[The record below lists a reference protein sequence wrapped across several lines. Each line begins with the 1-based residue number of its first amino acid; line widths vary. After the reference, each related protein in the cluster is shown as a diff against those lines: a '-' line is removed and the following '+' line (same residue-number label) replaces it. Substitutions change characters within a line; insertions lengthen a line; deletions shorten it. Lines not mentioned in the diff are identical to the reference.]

1 MKRTHVFLFAATLV
15 ACAPA
20 IAWAVQSHA
29 PQGSHAQSPA
39 APVGEAVG
47 RASRHDESAK
57 SEEAPDAQPPKP
69 INWFDY
75 SNHEQPA
82 YGAMLLNFALM
93 AWMYYALGK
102 KPIAEGLKNRRAAIA
117 KEIEEAARM
126 RDEAEAR
133 AVKYQDKL
141 RHLEAELKEARESL
155 TAAGEADRDRIVR
168 EAEEKAARMEK
179 DAKFLVEQ
187 ETKQMSVELTRTAV
201 EMAMAAA
208 EEILRKRITP
218 ADQERLAED
227 YLAQISKRPS
237 GAQEARPSIPPPG
250 SPR

>member
-1 MKRTHVFLFAATLV
+1 MKRANVFLLAATLV

-20 IAWAVQSHA
+20 VAWAVQSHVPA
-29 PQGSHAQSPA
+29 QGRTVQTGHT
-39 APVGEAVG
+39 VGGAT
-47 RASRHDESAK
+47 HDESAK
-57 SEEAPDAQPPKP
+57 SEEAPDATPPKS

-75 SNHEQPA
+75 TNHEQPA
-82 YGAMLLNFALM
+82 YGVMLLNFALM

-126 RDEAEAR
+126 REEAEAR
-133 AVKYQDKL
+133 AVKYQEKL
-141 RHLEAELKEARESL
+141 RHLEVELKEARDSL
-155 TAAGEADRDRIVR
+155 KAAGEADRDRIIR
-168 EAEEKAARMEK
+168 EAEEKAVRMEK

-187 ETKQMSVELTRTAV
+187 ETKQMNVELTRAAV
-201 EMAMAAA
+201 EMAMTAA
-208 EEILRKRITP
+208 EDILRKRITP

-237 GAQEARPSIPPPG
+237 GTQEARPVG
-250 SPR
+250 GE